1 MNRLQDLTIGHMQDT
16 VFRQFAELMQQFVI
30 VDIGVISSVYNDG
43 TVDIRTGRA
52 IGSEIVEYT
61 HVELLAPGSSEG
73 TFNCVPTA
81 GSVCLVFSPYTV
93 IPRTKN
99 METVLNKNYSIVGM
113 KAIMLSAPNLDNV
126 KAGFNAI
133 GNFILQGKP
142 DGASITVDKEGDIL
156 LSAGSAKMYI
166 DESGSVKVN
175 WPQRSYKVQPDG
187 TMVDNWYNTD
197 GYLIRTETS
206 SAIDG
211 TITTTIYDGTKEQV
225 ILKEDVQSISGD
237 VNTIIKDKDGNTV
250 YSMIVSSAGQLDLSI
265 GADPGATISITPDGA
280 VTINTKKAVSVATED
295 SVSIEASK
303 ECTVKGS
310 NVTVS
315 GNVTITGG
323 SLKTMGTAAVNPA
336 GGPFCAIPTCLF
348 TGAPHLGNMVQGT

>member
-175 WPQRSYKVQPDG
+175 WPQRSYKIQPDG
-187 TMVDNWYNTD
+187 TMIDNWYNTD

-211 TITTTIYDGTKEQV
+211 TITITIYDGTKEQV
-225 ILKEDVQSISGD
+225 ILK
-237 VNTIIKDKDGNTV
+237 V
-250 YSMIVSSAGQLDLSI
+250 YSMIVSPAGQLDLSI
-265 GADPGATISITPDGA
+265 GADPGATISITPDGV